1 MTSVTEAGVKII
13 MKPLEKIDMHSHYFP
28 DKYYSLL
35 RKYGITHPDNVF
47 VPEWT
52 LEDHLSKMEKAGIL
66 YTALSIT
73 SPFFSFVDPSEL
85 ASAVRG
91 CNEEG
96 SRIAEDHPDKIG
108 ILASLPLPDVQAS
121 LEEIDHCVGHLNIKG
136 FALPT
141 NASGIYMGNPALDPV
156 MKKLDDIGALVT
168 LHPTSPAQVIDSVNE
183 TLPIPLFE
191 FYVDTARA
199 ILNMVYR
206 KVFDRFPN
214 IRFVMPHG
222 GGCFTT
228 MVERLSSGAGAAL
241 DIKGNMRKMYFDLA
255 GSPLP
260 LHLPTLLEIVGAERL
275 VYGIDFPYPSL
286 EAGIAHGN
294 RLDTCDLLT
303 DDQRKAIYIENAKKL
318 LSI

>member
-1 MTSVTEAGVKII
+1 
-13 MKPLEKIDMHSHYFP
+13 MKHLKRIDMHSHYFP
-28 DKYYSLL
+28 EKYYHLL
-35 RKYGITHPDNVF
+35 NKYNITHPDNVF
-47 VPEWT
+47 VPKWN
-52 LEDHLSKMEKAGIL
+52 LEDHLSKMEKANII

-73 SPFFSFVDPSEL
+73 SPFFNFVAPSEM
-85 ASAVRG
+85 AQAVRE

-96 SRIAEDHPDKIG
+96 SKIAEENPDKIG

-121 LEEIDHCVGHLNIKG
+121 IDEIEYCTKKLSVKG

-141 NASGIYMGNPALDPV
+141 HANGVYMGNPVLDPV
-156 MKKLDDIGALVT
+156 MKALDDVGALVT
-168 LHPTSPAQVIDSVNE
+168 LHPTSPALVIENVNE

-199 ILNMVYR
+199 MLNMVYR

-241 DIKGNMRKMYFDLA
+241 DIKGNMKNMYFDLA

-260 LHLPTLLEIVGAERL
+260 LHLPMLLEIVGVEKL
-275 VYGIDFPYPSL
+275 VYGVDFPYPSL
-286 EAGIAHGN
+286 QDGIAHGDK
-294 RLDTCDLLT
+294 LDNSNLLSE
-303 DDQRKAIYIENAKKL
+303 DQRQTIYIENAKRL
-318 LSI
+318 LSL

>member
-1 MTSVTEAGVKII
+1 
-13 MKPLEKIDMHSHYFP
+13 MHSHYFP
-28 DKYYSLL
+28 DKYYNLL
-35 RKYGITHPDNVF
+35 KKYNITHPDNVY
-47 VPEWT
+47 VPQWT
-52 LEDHLSKMEKAGIL
+52 IEDHLSKMEKANII

-73 SPFFSFVDPSEL
+73 SPFFNFVDPSEI
-85 ASAVRG
+85 AQAVRE

-96 SRIAEDHPDKIG
+96 SQLAEENPGKIG
-108 ILASLPLPDVQAS
+108 ILASLPLPNVQAS
-121 LEEIDHCVGHLNIKG
+121 IDEIEYCSKHLNIKG

-141 NASGIYMGNPALDPV
+141 HASGIYMGKPDLDPV
-156 MKKLDDIGALVT
+156 MKALDDIGAVVT
-168 LHPTSPAQVIDSVNE
+168 LHPTSPAIVIENVNE

-228 MVERLSSGAGAAL
+228 MVERLSSGAGAEL
-241 DIKGNMRKMYFDLA
+241 DIKGNMKKMYFDLA

-260 LHLPTLLEIVGAERL
+260 LHLPMLLEIVGAEKL
-275 VYGIDFPYPSL
+275 VYGVDFPYPSL

-294 RLDTCDLLT
+294 KLDTYDLLT
-303 DDQRKAIYIENAKKL
+303 EEQRKIIYTENAKKL
-318 LSI
+318 LSL

>member
-1 MTSVTEAGVKII
+1 MRPAER
-13 MKPLEKIDMHSHYFP
+13 IDMHSHYFP

-35 RKYGITHPDNVF
+35 KKYDITHPDNVF
-47 VPEWT
+47 VPKWS
-52 LEDHLSKMEKAGIL
+52 LEDHLSKMEKANII

-85 ASAVRG
+85 AQAVRE

-96 SRIAEDHPDKIG
+96 SRIAEENPDKIG

-121 LEEIDHCVGHLNIKG
+121 VEEIRYCTDNLNIRG

-141 NASGIYMGNPALDPV
+141 HASGIYMGNPDLDPV
-156 MKKLDDIGALVT
+156 MKELDDIGALVT
-168 LHPTSPAQVIDSVNE
+168 LHPTSPALVIENVNE

-199 ILNMVYR
+199 MLNMVYR

-222 GGCFTT
+222 GGVFTT
-228 MVERLSSGAGAAL
+228 MVERLSSGAGKTL
-241 DIKGNMRKMYFDLA
+241 DIRGNMKKMYFDLA

-260 LHLPTLLEIVGAERL
+260 LHLPMLLDIVGIERL
-275 VYGIDFPYPSL
+275 VYGVDFPYPSL
-286 EAGIAHGN
+286 EDGLAHGDKI
-294 RLDTCDLLT
+294 DTSDLLT
-303 DDQRKAIYIENAKKL
+303 EEQRKIMYIDNARKL
-318 LSI
+318 LSL

>member
-1 MTSVTEAGVKII
+1 MGPVKR
-13 MKPLEKIDMHSHYFP
+13 IDMHSHYFP
-28 DKYYSLL
+28 ESYYGLL
-35 RKYGITHPDNVF
+35 KKYGIEHPDNVY
-47 VPEWT
+47 VPEWS
-52 LEDHLSKMEKAGIL
+52 LEDHLYKMEQAGII
-66 YTALSIT
+66 YAALSIT
-73 SPFFSFVDPSEL
+73 SPFFGFVDPSER
-85 ASAVRG
+85 AEAVRR

-96 SRIAEDHPDKIG
+96 SQMAADNPDRIG

-121 LEEIDHCVGHLNIKG
+121 VDEIRYCIENLNVKG

-141 NASGIYMGNPALDPV
+141 HACGIYMGNPELDPV
-156 MKKLDDIGALVT
+156 MEALDKIGALVT
-168 LHPTSPAQVIDSVNE
+168 LHPTSPAMVIENVNE

-199 ILNMVYR
+199 MLNMVYR

-241 DIKGNMRKMYFDLA
+241 DIRGNMKKMYFDLA

-260 LHLPTLLEIVGAERL
+260 LHLPMLLDIAGPERL
-275 VYGIDFPYPSL
+275 VYGVDFPYPSL
-286 EAGIAHGN
+286 EAGIEHGS
-294 RLDTCDLLT
+294 RLDASDLLT
-303 DDQRKAIYIENAKKL
+303 DDLRQMIYIDNAKRL
-318 LSI
+318 LEL

>member
-1 MTSVTEAGVKII
+1 MER
-13 MKPLEKIDMHSHYFP
+13 IDVHSHYFP
-28 DKYYSLL
+28 KKYYALL
-35 RKYGITHPDNVF
+35 RRYGITHPDNVY
-47 VPEWT
+47 VPQWS
-52 LEDHLSKMEKAGIL
+52 LEDHLSKMEKANII
-66 YTALSIT
+66 YAALSIT
-73 SPFFSFVDPSEL
+73 SPFFNFVDPDEM
-85 ASAVRG
+85 ATAVRE

-96 SRIAEDHPDKIG
+96 SQIAGDNPDKIG

-121 LEEIDHCVGHLNIKG
+121 IDEIDYCARNLHVKG

-141 NASGIYMGNPALDPV
+141 HASGVYMGSPELDPV
-156 MKKLDDIGALVT
+156 MKALDDLGALVT
-168 LHPTSPAQVIDSVNE
+168 LHPTSPALVIEHVNE

-199 ILNMVYR
+199 MLNTVYR

-222 GGCFTT
+222 GGCFPT

-241 DIKGNMRKMYFDLA
+241 DIRGNMKKMYFDLA

-260 LHLPTLLEIVGAERL
+260 LHLPMLLDIAGAERL
-275 VYGIDFPYPSL
+275 VYGVDFPYPSL

-294 RLDTCDLLT
+294 RLDTSALLT
-303 DDQRKAIYIENAKKL
+303 DDERKMIYLDNAKKL
-318 LSI
+318 LSLD

>member
-1 MTSVTEAGVKII
+1 MRPAQR
-13 MKPLEKIDMHSHYFP
+13 IDMHSHYFP
-28 DKYYSLL
+28 KAYYSLL
-35 RKYGITHPDNVF
+35 KKYGIEHPDNVY

-52 LEDHLSKMEKAGIL
+52 LEDHLFKMEQAGII

-73 SPFFSFVDPSEL
+73 SPFFSFVNPAEL
-85 ASAVRG
+85 AEAVRS

-96 SRIAEDHPDKIG
+96 SQIASDNPDKIG

-121 LEEIDHCVGHLNIKG
+121 VDEIEYCVKNLNIKG

-141 NASGIYMGNPALDPV
+141 HANGLYMGNPELDPV
-156 MKKLDDIGALVT
+156 MGALDSAGALVT
-168 LHPTSPAQVIDSVNE
+168 LHPTSPALVIKDVNE

-199 ILNMVYR
+199 MLNMVYR

-241 DIKGNMRKMYFDLA
+241 DIRGNMKKMYFDLA

-260 LHLPTLLEIVGAERL
+260 LHLPMLLEIAGPERL
-275 VYGIDFPYPSL
+275 VYGVDFPYPSL
-286 EAGIAHGN
+286 EAGIEHGN
-294 RLDTCDLLT
+294 KLDTCDLLT
-303 DDQRKAIYIENAKKL
+303 DELRQIIYIDNAKKL
-318 LSI
+318 LDL